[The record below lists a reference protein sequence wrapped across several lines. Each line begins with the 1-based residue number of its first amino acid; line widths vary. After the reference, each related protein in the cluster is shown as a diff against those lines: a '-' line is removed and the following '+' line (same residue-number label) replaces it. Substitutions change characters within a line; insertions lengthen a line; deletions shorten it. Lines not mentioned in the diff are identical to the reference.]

1 MTRTGGWPDRSS
13 MVVAEEPEGDNINVT
28 ATSSSGSN
36 RSWREW
42 REVTR
47 YSTQYCPIPLTVIF
61 LQICNSKFFRL

>member
-36 RSWREW
+36 RSWRE
-42 REVTR
+42 
-47 YSTQYCPIPLTVIF
+47 YSTVPSPYSNFSLNMQ
-61 LQICNSKFFRL
+61 Q